1 MSLVAYR
8 FGLVEVWI
16 SNIFFIFSTAPA
28 CRKQQEIFKI
38 RHVQIGELPRTLEPS
53 ALSRQLTHLE
63 PSTHSLTNH
72 GALWCL
78 NSEDLCYAPIILKV
92 KYLTFFIR
100 GKRMT
105 LLPRGGFTEAM
116 FHSRAGFS
124 LLVFNSAG
132 LSGAL
137 LSRKTSFHEPEGK
150 NKNMY

>member
-1 MSLVAYR
+1 MFPLFDKSSLR
-8 FGLVEVWI
+8 
-16 SNIFFIFSTAPA
+16 
-28 CRKQQEIFKI
+28 
-38 RHVQIGELPRTLEPS
+38 
-53 ALSRQLTHLE
+53 
-63 PSTHSLTNH
+63 
-72 GALWCL
+72 CL
-78 NSEDLCYAPIILKV
+78 NTEDLCYDPTFYNFER
-92 KYLTFFIR
+92 YLTFFIR

-150 NKNMY
+150 KENTYVCPCRLEKRKDILSYNYLPQCNDELSLT

>member
-1 MSLVAYR
+1 MNIINKFSGRLV
-8 FGLVEVWI
+8 F
-16 SNIFFIFSTAPA
+16 
-28 CRKQQEIFKI
+28 
-38 RHVQIGELPRTLEPS
+38 PR
-53 ALSRQLTHLE
+53 
-63 PSTHSLTNH
+63 HSLSNH
-72 GALWCL
+72 GALRCL
-78 NSEDLCYAPIILKV
+78 NTEDLCYDPTFYNFER
-92 KYLTFFIR
+92 YLTFFIR

-150 NKNMY
+150 KKNM

>member
-1 MSLVAYR
+1 M
-8 FGLVEVWI
+8 F
-16 SNIFFIFSTAPA
+16 
-28 CRKQQEIFKI
+28 
-38 RHVQIGELPRTLEPS
+38 PR
-53 ALSRQLTHLE
+53 
-63 PSTHSLTNH
+63 HSLTNH
-72 GALWCL
+72 GALRCL
-78 NSEDLCYAPIILKV
+78 NTEDLCYAPSFYDFER
-92 KYLTFFIR
+92 YLTFFIR

-150 NKNMY
+150 KKICRYVLADLK